1 MSSIFFQVWTK
12 YLVMYIYVQS
22 RIKRREKT
30 VEKFPLNKKIKI
42 MEVLRQN
49 VGIDMAK
56 DSFVATFTVLLK
68 GRVGKGNY
76 TPNLSQNR
84 T

>member
-1 MSSIFFQVWTK
+1 
-12 YLVMYIYVQS
+12 
-22 RIKRREKT
+22 
-30 VEKFPLNKKIKI
+30 